1 MKPSSIASLGVFT
14 LALAGTA
21 CGAARGTSQVIA
33 PPTATP
39 PARPVVAGCARVH
52 APGTSAMPLGAIHA
66 GSTVALATRDGRT
79 LAYAADEDDS
89 AVHVVDVDARRE
101 LGEIG
106 LDGRPSQLMFLP
118 DGRLAVLLRDR
129 AQIAVF
135 EPGAR
140 PEELQKLCTVDTPM
154 EPVALALT
162 PDDAT
167 LLVTSGWG
175 RGLTAFDAG
184 KLTRSFEVSLP
195 REPRAVIVSD
205 DGKYAY
211 VSHAVGAQ
219 ASRVTLAD
227 KTVTAISL
235 QEREPQV
242 ESQERTLQKQI
253 DDHLKKGQK
262 VPSSL
267 TDQMAELEKGT
278 HPSCQGFALAK
289 SVDPG
294 GRILAPQALVDNG
307 DAKERAPGYGNDESA
322 TEVGDVA
329 VIDAA
334 TGKPLTASLERPT
347 ENGGWGNV
355 DAREIQKTECL
366 LPRAAAMDPTSRSL
380 LVSCY
385 GIDQVIAYDS
395 LAASPARAE
404 RHRWSVSAGPSGIA
418 VDTAKNR
425 AVVWAQFDRSLDVI
439 DFGDGRLADD
449 KARPPSPATRIA
461 MAPNPARSLT
471 VAASLGRLLFHA
483 VGDGRISRDGRAC
496 ASCHP
501 EGRDDSLVW
510 ATPDG
515 PRRTIMLAGRVKGTA
530 PYAWNGT
537 EEDLRVHLSMTF
549 DRLNGAGGLKSV
561 ELEAL
566 TAYVESLAPPATPP
580 VPRDA
585 LAQRGAELFGS
596 PDVGC
601 SSCHAGVLGTDN
613 QRHDVKSKT
622 DADKTGEFNT
632 PSLHLVGGTGPYFH
646 DGRYKTLH
654 DLLTATRDDM
664 GHTSQLSPRDLEAIE
679 AYVRTL

>member
-1 MKPSSIASLGVFT
+1 MKPIKMASLGVLT
-14 LALAGTA
+14 LALAATA
-21 CGAARGTSQVIA
+21 CGATRGSSRGSV
-33 PPTATP
+33 P
-39 PARPVVAGCARVH
+39 PAAGPPAKPLASGCGRIH
-52 APGTSAMPLGAIHA
+52 AGGTGTVPLGAARA
-66 GSTVALATRDGRT
+66 GSTVALATRDGST
-79 LAYAADEDDS
+79 LAYAADEDDW
-89 AVHVVDVDARRE
+89 AVHVVDVDARKE
-101 LGEIG
+101 LGETA
-106 LDGRPSQLMFLP
+106 LEGRPSQLMFLP

-129 AQIAVF
+129 GQIVVM
-135 EPGAR
+135 EPGAK
-140 PEELQKLCTVDTPM
+140 PEELEKRCSVDTPM

-175 RGLTAFDAG
+175 RALTAFDTG

-195 REPRAVIVSD
+195 REPRAVVVSD
-205 DGKYAY
+205 DGKFAY

-235 QEREPQV
+235 QERDPQV
-242 ESQERTLQKQI
+242 GSQERTIQKQI
-253 DDHLKKGQK
+253 DEHLKKGQK

-267 TDQMAELEKGT
+267 TDQITELEKGT

-289 SVDPG
+289 SVEPG
-294 GRILAPQALVDNG
+294 GRILAPQVLVDNG
-307 DAKERAPGYGNDESA
+307 DAKERAPGYGNDESG
-322 TEVGDVA
+322 TEAGDVA

-334 TGKPLTASLERPT
+334 TGRPISASLERPT

-366 LPRAAAMDPTSRSL
+366 LPRAAAMDPASRSL

-404 RHRWSVSAGPSGIA
+404 RRRWSVSAGPSGIA
-418 VDTAKNR
+418 VDSVKNR
-425 AVVWAQFDRSLDVI
+425 AVVWAQFDRTLDVI

-449 KARPPSPATRIA
+449 KGRPPSPPDRIA
-461 MAPNPARSLT
+461 MAPNPARMLT
-471 VAASLGRLLFHA
+471 VATSLGRLLFHS
-483 VGDGRISRDGRAC
+483 VGDGRIARDGRAC

-537 EEDLRVHLSMTF
+537 EESLRVHLSTTF

-585 LAQRGAELFGS
+585 QAQRGAELFAS
-596 PDVGC
+596 ADVGC
-601 SSCHAGVLGTDN
+601 ASCHAGSLATDN

>member
-21 CGAARGTSQVIA
+21 CGAARGTSRAIA

-39 PARPVVAGCARVH
+39 PARPVATGCARVH
-52 APGTSAMPLGAIHA
+52 AQGTSAMPLGGIRA

-89 AVHVVDVDARRE
+89 AVHVVDVDARKE
-101 LGEIG
+101 LGEIA

-129 AQIAVF
+129 AQIAVM

-140 PEELQKLCTVDTPM
+140 PEELEKRCTVDTPM

-195 REPRAVIVSD
+195 REPRAVVVSD

-227 KTVTAISL
+227 KTVTPISL

-322 TEVGDVA
+322 TEVGDVTEQHQCPGDRTGIEQGDA
-329 VIDAA
+329 V
-334 TGKPLTASLERPT
+334 
-347 ENGGWGNV
+347 
-355 DAREIQKTECL
+355 Q
-366 LPRAAAMDPTSRSL
+366 
-380 LVSCY
+380 
-385 GIDQVIAYDS
+385 
-395 LAASPARAE
+395 
-404 RHRWSVSAGPSGIA
+404 
-418 VDTAKNR
+418 
-425 AVVWAQFDRSLDVI
+425 
-439 DFGDGRLADD
+439 
-449 KARPPSPATRIA
+449 
-461 MAPNPARSLT
+461 
-471 VAASLGRLLFHA
+471 
-483 VGDGRISRDGRAC
+483 
-496 ASCHP
+496 
-501 EGRDDSLVW
+501 
-510 ATPDG
+510 
-515 PRRTIMLAGRVKGTA
+515 
-530 PYAWNGT
+530 
-537 EEDLRVHLSMTF
+537 
-549 DRLNGAGGLKSV
+549 
-561 ELEAL
+561 
-566 TAYVESLAPPATPP
+566 
-580 VPRDA
+580 
-585 LAQRGAELFGS
+585 
-596 PDVGC
+596 
-601 SSCHAGVLGTDN
+601 
-613 QRHDVKSKT
+613 
-622 DADKTGEFNT
+622 
-632 PSLHLVGGTGPYFH
+632 
-646 DGRYKTLH
+646 
-654 DLLTATRDDM
+654 
-664 GHTSQLSPRDLEAIE
+664 
-679 AYVRTL
+679 